1 MKITSS
7 RIIALT
13 IVLFLIANMGLAASA
28 SENSDSRYANVPKF
42 GGTSSVGVQL
52 KDDAAESS
60 QFSGFKD
67 ALQSYTAFKERINK
81 DYNLAFSFDYTAI
94 YLHASK
100 SLSEEDAA
108 GGILRFY
115 GSWTLLGLETGNTG
129 SLVYKVE
136 SRNKLWTNIPPKEL
150 GFASGYAGFYAPI
163 YADYGFGLTNLYWQ
177 QKFKKNRFNFVAG
190 IVDVTDYLDIY
201 GMVNPWSSFSN
212 LAFLTNPTIPAPNQG
227 LGAAFGVMAS
237 DHIYIV
243 GGLADTNGDP
253 SKSGKMVN
261 SFFSDQEYFTHL
273 EVGWVSSYDRRYF
286 DNIHLTAWHAD
297 ARSDSLTPNGWGLS
311 FSYTTFIN
319 DEWMPFVRV
328 GYADDGGALYSRT
341 ISAGLGRYW
350 GETRNLFGVGLNW
363 SRPDTW
369 NFGSGLDDQYTM
381 ELFYRWQVTPNFAL
395 TPDVQIVR
403 DPALH
408 PTENTLYVYGLRA
421 RLAL

>member
-1 MKITSS
+1 MV
-7 RIIALT
+7 
-13 IVLFLIANMGLAASA
+13 IVQQPRFP
-28 SENSDSRYANVPKF
+28 DQP
-42 GGTSSVGVQL
+42 
-52 KDDAAESS
+52 
-60 QFSGFKD
+60 
-67 ALQSYTAFKERINK
+67 
-81 DYNLAFSFDYTAI
+81 DYT
-94 YLHASK
+94 S
-100 SLSEEDAA
+100 
-108 GGILRFY
+108 
-115 GSWTLLGLETGNTG
+115 
-129 SLVYKVE
+129 
-136 SRNKLWTNIPPKEL
+136 
-150 GFASGYAGFYAPI
+150 
-163 YADYGFGLTNLYWQ
+163 
-177 QKFKKNRFNFVAG
+177 
-190 IVDVTDYLDIY
+190 
-201 GMVNPWSSFSN
+201 
-212 LAFLTNPTIPAPNQG
+212 PNQG

-243 GGLADTNGDP
+243 AGLADTNGDP

-261 SFFSDQEYFTHL
+261 SFFGDQEYFTHL

-286 DNIHLTAWHAD
+286 DNIHLTAWHSD
-297 ARSDSLTPNGWGLS
+297 ARADSLTPNGWGLS

-350 GETRNLFGVGLNW
+350 GETRNLFGVGFNW
-363 SRPDTW
+363 SRADEW